1 MYTIDDLK
9 VIVDSNIGSRSEASI
24 EAEEIVNFK
33 TSDFLEWEKI
43 QSINQFINCY
53 RAQAEKL
60 SNKEIELALKELKK
74 GIDAEKIIRMM
85 GKRLSKKLIH
95 TPTSKLKE
103 YAGEAEILSKAIE
116 ILGIDVDSQ

>member
-1 MYTIDDLK
+1 MLNSRNISCPSCHASFNLNENDYAYIRSQIK
-9 VIVDSNIGSRSEASI
+9 DS
-24 EAEEIVNFK
+24 
-33 TSDFLEWEKI
+33 
-43 QSINQFINCY
+43 
-53 RAQAEKL
+53 
-60 SNKEIELALKELKK
+60 EIELALKELKK

-85 GKRLSKKLIH
+85 GKRLSRKLIH